1 MIIEKR
7 GNSLY
12 FHKNIKSLVWFQLY
26 WLMFYGVLRDLVG
39 VPGYVAYVLDL
50 FNIILISYVIVNGKM
65 IKYRNSRVG
74 LWIILSFFCSTVIGL
89 IAVEGSP
96 ILYIW
101 GFRNIFRYYAYFIS
115 CIALLDIS
123 DILEIIPKFKKIY
136 IINFFICLVE
146 LGLGYS
152 GDNIGGIF
160 GTQRGYNGYLNFFM
174 IVISAIY
181 VTEYLE
187 KKIGLMQT
195 MIAIMSCFFLMAIA
209 ELKVYL
215 FELPVIILI
224 GMLNAKFSFRKIII
238 IMLGVCG
245 IAVGISMLGH
255 YFESSGLDFFTS
267 DAITKYMGDR
277 GYTNS
282 GDLSRMNAVSQL
294 YERFL
299 NGNLLGTLFGIG
311 LGNASYSA
319 AFSFFNSRFYLLNQ
333 ALHYQWFTDAII
345 FIETGTVGLMLYEL
359 FFIRIFTYS
368 RKINKRIAN
377 GYSNDISQQLRCVV
391 QVAGITAI
399 LCIINS
405 VYNSALNMDAGY
417 MAFFVF
423 AVPAIVDIFM
433 EENNCYDK

>member
-1 MIIEKR
+1 
-7 GNSLY
+7 
-12 FHKNIKSLVWFQLY
+12 
-26 WLMFYGVLRDLVG
+26 
-39 VPGYVAYVLDL
+39 
-50 FNIILISYVIVNGKM
+50 M

-123 DILEIIPKFKKIY
+123 DVLEIIPKFKKIY

-160 GTQRGYNGYLNFFM
+160 GTQRGCNGYLNFFM

>member
-123 DILEIIPKFKKIY
+123 DVLEIIPKFKKIY

-160 GTQRGYNGYLNFFM
+160 GTQRGCNGYLNFFM

-319 AFSFFNSRFYLLNQ
+319 AFSFFNSRFFLLNQ

>member
-160 GTQRGYNGYLNFFM
+160 GTQRGCNGYLNFFM

-368 RKINKRIAN
+368 RKINKRIAS

>member
-1 MIIEKR
+1 MAYLEI
-7 GNSLY
+7 
-12 FHKNIKSLVWFQLY
+12 F
-26 WLMFYGVLRDLVG
+26 VG

-50 FNIILISYVIVNGKM
+50 FNIILIVYVIVNGKM
-65 IKYRNSRVG
+65 IKYGNSRVG

-101 GFRNIFRYYAYFIS
+101 GFRNVFRYYAYFYIMHCAIRYIRCARNYS
-115 CIALLDIS
+115 KL
-123 DILEIIPKFKKIY
+123 KKIY
-136 IINFFICLVE
+136 IIKFSFICLVE

-160 GTQRGYNGYLNFFM
+160 GTQTGCNGYLNLFM

-195 MIAIMSCFFLMAIA
+195 MISIMSCFFLMAIA

-255 YFESSGLDFFTS
+255 YFESSGLEFFTS

-299 NGNLLGTLFGIG
+299 NGNPLGTLFGIG

-319 AFSFFNSRFYLLNQ
+319 AFSFF
-333 ALHYQWFTDAII
+333 
-345 FIETGTVGLMLYEL
+345 
-359 FFIRIFTYS
+359 
-368 RKINKRIAN
+368 
-377 GYSNDISQQLRCVV
+377 
-391 QVAGITAI
+391 
-399 LCIINS
+399 
-405 VYNSALNMDAGY
+405 
-417 MAFFVF
+417 
-423 AVPAIVDIFM
+423 
-433 EENNCYDK
+433 

>member
-160 GTQRGYNGYLNFFM
+160 GTQRGCNGYLNFFM
-174 IVISAIY
+174 N

>member
-26 WLMFYGVLRDLVG
+26 WLMFYGVFRDLAG
-39 VPGYVAYVLDL
+39 VSGYVAYVLDL

-65 IKYRNSRVG
+65 IKYRNSRVR

-101 GFRNIFRYYAYFIS
+101 GFRNTFRYYAYFIS

-123 DILEIIPKFKKIY
+123 DVLEIIPKFKKIY

-160 GTQRGYNGYLNFFM
+160 GTQRGCNGYLNLFM

-224 GMLNAKFSFRKIII
+224 GMLNVKFSFRKIII
-238 IMLGVCG
+238 ITLGVCG
-245 IAVGISMLGH
+245 IAAGISMLGH

-359 FFIRIFTYS
+359 FFMRIFTYS

-405 VYNSALNMDAGY
+405 VYNSALNMDASY

>member
-160 GTQRGYNGYLNFFM
+160 GTQRGCNGYLNFFM

-224 GMLNAKFSFRKIII
+224 GMLNAKFSFRNIII

>member
-1 MIIEKR
+1 MIIEKKD
-7 GNSLY
+7 NSLY

-39 VPGYVAYVLDL
+39 VPGYVAYMLDL
-50 FNIILISYVIVNGKM
+50 FNIILIAYVIFNGKM

-89 IAVEGSP
+89 IAVDGSP

-101 GFRNIFRYYAYFIS
+101 GFRNVFRYYAYFIS
-115 CIALLDIS
+115 CTVLLDIS
-123 DILEIIPKFKKIY
+123 DVLEIIPKLKKIY

-146 LGLGYS
+146 FGLGYS

-160 GTQRGYNGYLNFFM
+160 GTQRGCNGYLNFFM

>member
-101 GFRNIFRYYAYFIS
+101 GFRNIFRHYAYFIS

-160 GTQRGYNGYLNFFM
+160 GTQRGCNGYLNFFM

>member
-160 GTQRGYNGYLNFFM
+160 GTQRGCNGYLNFFM

-215 FELPVIILI
+215 FELPVIMLI

>member
-1 MIIEKR
+1 
-7 GNSLY
+7 
-12 FHKNIKSLVWFQLY
+12 
-26 WLMFYGVLRDLVG
+26 
-39 VPGYVAYVLDL
+39 
-50 FNIILISYVIVNGKM
+50 
-65 IKYRNSRVG
+65 
-74 LWIILSFFCSTVIGL
+74 
-89 IAVEGSP
+89 
-96 ILYIW
+96 
-101 GFRNIFRYYAYFIS
+101 
-115 CIALLDIS
+115 
-123 DILEIIPKFKKIY
+123 
-136 IINFFICLVE
+136 
-146 LGLGYS
+146 
-152 GDNIGGIF
+152 
-160 GTQRGYNGYLNFFM
+160 
-174 IVISAIY
+174 
-181 VTEYLE
+181 
-187 KKIGLMQT
+187 
-195 MIAIMSCFFLMAIA
+195 
-209 ELKVYL
+209 
-215 FELPVIILI
+215 
-224 GMLNAKFSFRKIII
+224 
-238 IMLGVCG
+238 
-245 IAVGISMLGH
+245 
-255 YFESSGLDFFTS
+255 
-267 DAITKYMGDR
+267 
-277 GYTNS
+277 
-282 GDLSRMNAVSQL
+282 MNAVSQL